1 MDNEPLELPDA
12 GDHEK
17 EKIERLRRAMYSRQL
32 QSRLDVRPRRE
43 LQPERPAVGE
53 DWRRVE
59 EGAPGSLVAP
69 LGINIAR
76 RVLQALLV
84 LSAVFFIGAAAYFG
98 YFFAF
103 GGGSLRAS
111 SQNIDIA
118 IGGPLQIAGG
128 EKTELQ
134 IIVTNRNNVPLQLAD
149 LVITYPEGTR
159 SPVDLISSLP
169 NQRISLGAI
178 EPGGRRQGT
187 VTAVFAG
194 NAGDHTTI
202 KVELEYRLGN
212 STSIFVADSDYTAQ
226 FGSAPVSVA
235 VVGNTQAI
243 SGQPLQLNVV
253 VSSNASVP
261 VRDVVLRADL
271 PFGFKLTDVRP
282 AQSAPGAWALGDL
295 SPGQRINLTLEGTLT
310 GQSAEERIF
319 RFTTGTASSSSATS
333 TIGTVMSTAMLKTEI
348 AKPFLDLVMSV
359 EGQDVGSGIIVAPGD
374 SVTVNVAYQNNL
386 DTEITNAVIVGR
398 FAGLEIDGA
407 TVRTSDGF
415 YRSTDGSLLWDRT
428 TTAGDLARIAPGGRG
443 TLTFTF
449 QVPKLELPPGSALPH
464 IDISLSAAGT
474 RVGESGVPQTLQST
488 ARQRLAVGSDVQLT
502 AQGLYYASPFGAVG
516 PLPPQAGKETAYAL
530 VFTIKNTT
538 SEITDA
544 TLTAQLPPYVRWI
557 GTRSPAS
564 EQVSLNQ
571 ETGIIT
577 WHIGTIATGTGT
589 GSSTPRQLALA
600 LGLTPS
606 TSQIGEQPVL
616 VRNITLKGTDAAT
629 GEVIKRTT
637 RPDVT
642 TNLTQIGR
650 SSDAATSGVDPGFN
664 PASATVQPA
673 QAQLPPAPESA
684 TTTQPAAQQ

>member
-1 MDNEPLELPDA
+1 
-12 GDHEK
+12 
-17 EKIERLRRAMYSRQL
+17 
-32 QSRLDVRPRRE
+32 
-43 LQPERPAVGE
+43 
-53 DWRRVE
+53 
-59 EGAPGSLVAP
+59 
-69 LGINIAR
+69 
-76 RVLQALLV
+76 
-84 LSAVFFIGAAAYFG
+84 
-98 YFFAF
+98 
-103 GGGSLRAS
+103 
-111 SQNIDIA
+111 
-118 IGGPLQIAGG
+118 
-128 EKTELQ
+128 
-134 IIVTNRNNVPLQLAD
+134 
-149 LVITYPEGTR
+149 
-159 SPVDLISSLP
+159 
-169 NQRISLGAI
+169 
-178 EPGGRRQGT
+178 
-187 VTAVFAG
+187 
-194 NAGDHTTI
+194 
-202 KVELEYRLGN
+202 
-212 STSIFVADSDYTAQ
+212 
-226 FGSAPVSVA
+226 
-235 VVGNTQAI
+235 
-243 SGQPLQLNVV
+243 
-253 VSSNASVP
+253 
-261 VRDVVLRADL
+261 
-271 PFGFKLTDVRP
+271 
-282 AQSAPGAWALGDL
+282 
-295 SPGQRINLTLEGTLT
+295 
-310 GQSAEERIF
+310 
-319 RFTTGTASSSSATS
+319 
-333 TIGTVMSTAMLKTEI
+333 
-348 AKPFLDLVMSV
+348 
-359 EGQDVGSGIIVAPGD
+359 
-374 SVTVNVAYQNNL
+374 
-386 DTEITNAVIVGR
+386 
-398 FAGLEIDGA
+398 
-407 TVRTSDGF
+407 
-415 YRSTDGSLLWDRT
+415 
-428 TTAGDLARIAPGGRG
+428 
-443 TLTFTF
+443 
-449 QVPKLELPPGSALPH
+449 LPH